1 MWGVGVAEVTAY
13 RCAAVKSRANT
24 KVTATHLRTQGQD
37 GVLYQFTC
45 RLARK
50 VATCKHR
57 VG

>member
-1 MWGVGVAEVTAY
+1 MWGGVAEVTAY